1 MPSVLVAVIPLSVDM
16 VAYAVPP
23 ASSEVLDVTR
33 PFRVSSLFRI
43 PGSIASLLMDV
54 MHHFPAEGV
63 PHAPL

>member
-23 ASSEVLDVTR
+23 ASSVVLDVAR
-33 PFRVSSLFRI
+33 PFRISSVFRI
-43 PGSIASLLMDV
+43 FGSIASLLMDV
-54 MHHFPAEGV
+54 IHHFPADGV